1 MIKSVHG
8 FGAFLEGIQAPL
20 AGFEFMRENT
30 RLWRF
35 GIWPVA
41 VNLLLTGFLL
51 VMLFGAGTYFVTNV
65 HGRFSPNVFGRSLE
79 ILLIVF
85 LLILACSMALA
96 FWLVMQIAA
105 CGYFYGRLARQVEL
119 LLGTKKDEIVEAP
132 LLAQIIDT
140 LWETFSILL
149 INLVC
154 LLIQFFVPVVGTVL
168 GIAGSYYFTCL
179 ALGREY
185 WDYPLSLRGL
195 RRNEKHQ
202 FAAQNR
208 LRTLGLGTAVMI
220 LFLLPVV
227 NAVLLTTAVTGAVLL
242 HRKIIDETGCRACES
257 PMPLLDA
264 GASGNCVPTQE
275 HGNEINQITA

>member
-1 MIKSVHG
+1 MVKPVHG
-8 FGAFLEGIQAPL
+8 IAAFLEGIQTPL

-30 RLWRF
+30 KLWRY

-41 VNLLLTGFLL
+41 VNLLLTGILL
-51 VMLFGAGTYFVTNV
+51 VALFGAGTYFVTSV
-65 HGRFSPNVFGRSLE
+65 HGRFSPNVSGRSLE

-85 LLILACSMALA
+85 LLVLACSMALV
-96 FWLVMQIAA
+96 FWLVMQIVA

-119 LLGTKKDEIVEAP
+119 LLGVKEGELVEAP
-132 LLAQIIDT
+132 LAGQIIDT
-140 LWETFSILL
+140 LWETTSILL
-149 INLVC
+149 INLAC
-154 LLIQFFVPVVGTVL
+154 LLVQFFVPVVGAVL
-168 GIAGSYYFTCL
+168 GISGSYYFTCL

-195 RRNEKHQ
+195 RRKEKHE

-220 LFLLPVV
+220 LFLLPVI

-242 HRKIIDETGCRACES
+242 HRKTIEENGQ
-257 PMPLLDA
+257 L
-264 GASGNCVPTQE
+264 VV
-275 HGNEINQITA
+275 